1 MNIKIVDNAKLATG
15 LAVIIDVFRAFTVE
29 PYLISNGAQKLIPV
43 ADKQIAHENKKENIK
58 WKIQRQNNEK

>member
-1 MNIKIVDNAKLATG
+1 MSIKIVDNAKLATG

-43 ADKQIAHENKKENIK
+43 ADKQIAYDYKKENIK
-58 WKIQRQNNEK
+58 TILEEDVE

>member
-43 ADKQIAHENKKENIK
+43 ADKQIAYDLSLIHISEPT
-58 WKIQRQNNEK
+58 RP